1 MVLSRAVL
9 LVNGSVL
16 QGQPH
21 FLATEMRSGK
31 PAEKHAKEFLSRAR
45 LVGLAIPRCQCL
57 ITHLRIDSAKA
68 FKRFQIRRIEVQL
81 LAPVFFSSSDLNNV
95 GETAEEISQQPEVRK
110 ELERATG
117 GKPGQR
123 VKASG
128 RDKFWFVMLAV
139 IFISCVALYFLVTS
153 KAVPLAPTSVSIA
166 ERILRGTAL
175 IVVLLAIART
185 TSVYGL
191 ARIEDASTRFTLQ
204 RVARLVVALVMA
216 VIAVSIIFVNWYGAL
231 AALGIGSVIIGLA
244 LQTPMKSFI
253 AWIYIL
259 VRQPFRVGDRIQIGE
274 ATGDVIDVG
283 YLDTTLWEF
292 GGKYLSGDHPSGRL
306 IKFPNEKVLDEIVYN
321 YSWPLF
327 PYVWNEIKFY
337 VAFNAD
343 LEFIANT
350 MQKIAE
356 EELGEEMLKRV
367 ETFRDLLART
377 PVDELEVRERPRVLF
392 RVNENTWLEAIVRYL
407 VAPREAGRVK
417 TRLIKKL
424 LVALNTAPEKVM
436 FPAGANR

>member
-1 MVLSRAVL
+1 M
-9 LVNGSVL
+9 
-16 QGQPH
+16 
-21 FLATEMRSGK
+21 M
-31 PAEKHAKEFLSRAR
+31 AET
-45 LVGLAIPRCQCL
+45 P
-57 ITHLRIDSAKA
+57 
-68 FKRFQIRRIEVQL
+68 
-81 LAPVFFSSSDLNNV
+81 
-95 GETAEEISQQPEVRK
+95 EEISQRPEIRK
-110 ELERATG
+110 ELQRTTG
-117 GKPGQR
+117 GKHTDAI
-123 VKASG
+123 KAG
-128 RDKFWFVMLAV
+128 GKDKFWFVIKAV
-139 IFISCVALYFLVTS
+139 ILLGCTAAYLLVGS
-153 KAVPLAPTSVSIA
+153 KLIPLPQGIA
-166 ERILRGTAL
+166 GVVERILRSTAL
-175 IVVLLAIART
+175 IVVILAIARAI
-185 TSVYGL
+185 SVYGL
-191 ARIEDASTRFTLQ
+191 GRIEDSSTRFTLQ
-204 RVARLVVALVMA
+204 RVMHLVVALIVV
-216 VIAVSIIFVNWYGAL
+216 VIAISIIFVNWYGAL

-244 LQTPMKSFI
+244 VQTPMKSFI

-350 MQKIAE
+350 MQKITE
-356 EELGEEMLKRV
+356 EELGEEMIKRI

-377 PVDELEVRERPRVLF
+377 PIDELEVRERPRVFF
-392 RVNENTWLEAIVRYL
+392 RVSENTWLEAIVRYL

-417 TRLIKKL
+417 TRLIRKL
-424 LVALNTAPEKVM
+424 LAALNTAPEKVM